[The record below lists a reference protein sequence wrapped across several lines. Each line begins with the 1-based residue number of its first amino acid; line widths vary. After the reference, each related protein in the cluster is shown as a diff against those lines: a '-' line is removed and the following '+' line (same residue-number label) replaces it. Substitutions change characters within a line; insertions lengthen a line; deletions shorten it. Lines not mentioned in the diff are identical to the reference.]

1 MKRYF
6 KKGMKNYLEF
16 KITTKPFLPDILSG
30 IMWELEILGV
40 LERENFL
47 AVYAE
52 EKSNLKVKDFESL
65 LSRLIKENLI
75 ESFDVLIS
83 NIAEKNWNEE
93 WEKTL
98 DVIKVSPKII
108 IKPSFKS
115 YKKERDEIVIEIDPK
130 MSFGTGDH
138 ETTRL
143 VLRLLEK
150 HLKKQDKVLDVGS
163 GTAILS
169 IGSVML
175 GAQSAV
181 AIDNNEW
188 CYLNG
193 IENVEKNK
201 VKSEVEV
208 RTGEAQ
214 DVEERDFDLTLAN
227 INKNVLREIRDDLVE
242 RTKKDGKI
250 ILSGVLTS
258 DRAEI
263 VEQYESANL
272 KTIDS
277 LVEGEWTAIVFKKD

>member
-277 LVEGEWTAIVFKKD
+277 LVEGEWTAIVFKKA